1 MKTITEVK
9 KRQWVGPVVALLL
22 LQPLSSQAQQT
33 GPRIRNYTDSF
44 LSFWNKNKDRPIS
57 EQIDAF
63 KIEVATEL
71 PEFYQFKF
79 DRWKQQ
85 GRDADKMLEGQ
96 LRAFPRIAQDFE
108 KKNRLIKKELRENLE
123 TFQKT
128 FEDFDTNFD
137 VYILHSLGEMDGG
150 SRMINGKQYF
160 IFGIDGIIEHH
171 NADTD
176 VPFYHHELFHQY
188 HYQKFVGA
196 EKIWASLWAEGLAT
210 YVSGA
215 INPGSTFR
223 DMMLDVPPGLV
234 EKCEADLPYL
244 WAKLAEK
251 LDSSSEDDYATFFLF
266 SSKDPRIPKRAGYYL
281 GYLVAKELSQGRT
294 LKELARLD
302 GEMLRNEIAAGIA
315 KLARR

>member
-1 MKTITEVK
+1 MRALIEVRK
-9 KRQWVGPVVALLL
+9 SKWVVPMAAFLL
-22 LQPLSSQAQQT
+22 LQSPTLNAQQS
-33 GPRIRNYTDSF
+33 GPRIHNYADSF
-44 LSFWNKNKDRPIS
+44 LAFWSKNKDRTIS
-57 EQIDAF
+57 EQVDAF
-63 KIEVATEL
+63 KAEVVPAL
-71 PEFYQFKF
+71 PEYYQFKF
-79 DRWKQQ
+79 GRWRQQ
-85 GRDADKMLEGQ
+85 GKDADEMLKEQ
-96 LRAFPRIAQDFE
+96 LRAFPRIAESFAE
-108 KKNRLIKKELRENLE
+108 KSLLINTELKGNLA

-128 FEDFDTNFD
+128 FDDFDTDFD

-150 SRMINGKQYF
+150 ARTINGKQYF

-176 VPFYHHELFHQY
+176 VPFYHHEFFHMY
-188 HYQKFVGA
+188 HYQNYVGA
-196 EKIWASLWAEGLAT
+196 ERIWAALWAEGLAT

-215 INPGSTFR
+215 MNPGSTYR
-223 DMMLDVPPGLV
+223 DMMLDVPTGLV

-281 GYLVAKELSQGRT
+281 GYLIAKELSRGRT

-302 GEMLRNEIAAGIA
+302 GEALRSEIAAAIA
-315 KLARR
+315 RLA